1 MCTVDCGA
9 ILIKQHAKMVKV
21 IDFQSIFKNGKN
33 GKPIQVFKSKDSTT
47 QEHKD
52 THQQIEKSKSI

>member
-1 MCTVDCGA
+1 
-9 ILIKQHAKMVKV
+9 MVKV
-21 IDFQSIFKNGKN
+21 IDFQSIFKNGKNGRN

-52 THQQIEKSKSI
+52 THQQIEESKSI

>member
-1 MCTVDCGA
+1 
-9 ILIKQHAKMVKV
+9 MVKV

-52 THQQIEKSKSI
+52 THQQIEESKSI

>member
-1 MCTVDCGA
+1 MCTVDCGV

-33 GKPIQVFKSKDSTT
+33 GKPIQVFESKDSTA

-52 THQQIEKSKSI
+52 TN